1 MVFNNAT
8 TTRWKE
14 DDSNKWT
21 EVVSKKKQYQQQQ
34 QQLQQQLQL
43 QQQQQQQQ
51 QHGVDDPFAGMKSC
65 VDYEQ
70 EIERLKQLVPKV
82 PADSQHKKR
91 PSLEKKFNTNTNTNT
106 TSNTA
111 TSTTTT
117 SNHTNNNHNF
127 LNNEFINTNN
137 TTSTIASPTS
147 TTTSASNAT
156 NNPTSTAST
165 ISRSNSPDTTHS
177 SDSDVSSVL
186 SDHQIVTEEE
196 KLRFLAFVRSW
207 TGDWRKGAMMDDLT
221 SSSNSLWADQS
232 PWSRRHNV
240 QSQQYYSYQQPTMLN
255 KHGQQPIGMGRKTH
269 HHQQSFGYAL

>member
-1 MVFNNAT
+1 MVFNNTA
-8 TTRWKE
+8 TRWKE

-21 EVVSKKKQYQQQQ
+21 EVVSKKKLYQQQQ
-34 QQLQQQLQL
+34 QQL
-43 QQQQQQQQ
+43 QQQQQQ

-106 TSNTA
+106 TTSNTS
-111 TSTTTT
+111 TST

-127 LNNEFINTNN
+127 LNNEFINTSN
-137 TTSTIASPTS
+137 TTSTIASPTP
-147 TTTSASNAT
+147 TTTSTSNAT
-156 NNPTSTAST
+156 DNPTSTAST

-221 SSSNSLWADQS
+221 SSNSLWADQS

>member
-1 MVFNNAT
+1 MV
-8 TTRWKE
+8 
-14 DDSNKWT
+14 
-21 EVVSKKKQYQQQQ
+21 
-34 QQLQQQLQL
+34 LMIHLL
-43 QQQQQQQQ
+43 
-51 QHGVDDPFAGMKSC
+51 
-65 VDYEQ
+65 
-70 EIERLKQLVPKV
+70 LVPKV

-91 PSLEKKFNTNTNTNT
+91 PSLEKKFNTNTNTST
-106 TSNTA
+106 PSNTA
-111 TSTTTT
+111 TSPTTP
-117 SNHTNNNHNF
+117 SNHTSNNHHL
-127 LNNEFINTNN
+127 LNNEFINTNS
-137 TTSTIASPTS
+137 TTSTIP
-147 TTTSASNAT
+147 TTTTTAT
-156 NNPTSTAST
+156 NNPTSTGST

-221 SSSNSLWADQS
+221 SSSTSLWADQS

-269 HHQQSFGYAL
+269 HHQQQSFGYAL